1 MKTLLSPGMTSRWL
15 ARITDWTVI
24 VCGWW
29 LIALS
34 VITCVEMF
42 GRKLFS
48 FSLQGVDEIGSYTYG
63 IVGAF
68 GFASALIS
76 RSHVRVDFLMS
87 RFPVQLRSLLNLLA
101 MLSLTAFSLLAL
113 WRGAHVLIESV
124 ELGATAS
131 TPLATP
137 MWIPQSIWLLGYLMF
152 ALVAAWAALDALQL
166 FLRGRTQELNGR
178 FGPQTLEEEIE
189 AEADIQLK
197 PTGMTEAMP
206 HTPSRI
212 EAEAGIQLKT
222 TTGDAM
228 SPHVH
233 SRSLPPEGA
242 HALLEAAQRR
252 LP

>member
-1 MKTLLSPGMTSRWL
+1 MKTLLPPGTTSQWL
-15 ARITDWTVI
+15 ARLTDWTVI

-68 GFASALIS
+68 GFAYALIT
-76 RSHVRVDFLMS
+76 RSHVRVDFLLS
-87 RFPVQLRSLLNLLA
+87 RFPLKLRSLLNLLA
-101 MLSLTAFSLLAL
+101 MLSLAAFSLLCL
-113 WRGAHVLIESV
+113 WRGAHVLMESV
-124 ELGATAS
+124 ELGATAA

-152 ALVAAWAALDALQL
+152 ALVAVWTAFDAARL
-166 FLRGRTQELNGR
+166 FLRGRTQELNAR

-189 AEADIQLK
+189 AETD
-197 PTGMTEAMP
+197 
-206 HTPSRI
+206 
-212 EAEAGIQLKT
+212 IQLKT
-222 TTGDAM
+222 T
-228 SPHVH
+228 P
-233 SRSLPPEGA
+233 GA
-242 HALLEAAQRR
+242 AT
-252 LP
+252 